1 VKRFAL
7 VFALVVV
14 LAGVAVTAASALRF
28 DDSTPCPDTHPVFS
42 CPSGTVGQHYSVQ
55 LVSWGGCGPALP
67 YQYKVLNGG
76 LPGGLSLSTSGL
88 ISGTPTTSGTASFW
102 IQLSDEDPP
111 SQSWCVPSTAE
122 RQFSIS
128 ISPGLS
134 ITQNSVPG
142 GTIGQPYSQ
151 TLTVSQVTSLNPPTG
166 PQVNATWSVQSG
178 TPPPGVTL
186 APNGILSGMPTTEG
200 TYQFVVHA
208 VNGET
213 SDTETYTI
221 VVRQPVVISS
231 PFANA
236 AKPPKSE
243 VGVPFE
249 AALTATGGSGTF
261 TWALAGGSLPTGV
274 AFDATTGA
282 ISGTPAAAGK
292 FAFSISAT
300 DSEGRVTTLDATL
313 AVAAKLS
320 FKTLRLKPAKV
331 GKTYLA
337 KLTTLGGVLPQK
349 WSILRGQPPRG
360 VKFLK
365 KLGTFSGAPKRA
377 GTYRVNV
384 QVVDA
389 LGVKAQK
396 TFVLVV
402 KA

>member
-1 VKRFAL
+1 MKRFAL

-28 DDSTPCPDTHPVFS
+28 DDGTPCPDTHPVFS

-102 IQLSDEDPP
+102 VELSDENPP
-111 SQSWCVPSTAE
+111 SQPWCVPSTAE

-142 GTIGQPYSQ
+142 GTVGQPYSQ

-166 PQVNATWSVQSG
+166 PQVSATWSVQSG
-178 TPPPGVTL
+178 TLPPGITL
-186 APNGILSGMPTTEG
+186 SDAGALAGTPTTEG
-200 TYQFVVHA
+200 SYQFVVKA
-208 VNGET
+208 VNGGL
-213 SDTETYTI
+213 SDTETYTV

-231 PFANA
+231 PFGNV

-243 VGVPFE
+243 VGVQFD
-249 AALTATGGSGTF
+249 ATLTATGGSGTY
-261 TWALAGGSLPTGV
+261 TWALAGGTLPTGV
-274 AFDATTGA
+274 NFDATTGA
-282 ISGTPAAAGK
+282 ISGTPDTAGK
-292 FAFSISAT
+292 YAFSITAT
-300 DSEGRVTTLDATL
+300 DSEGRVTTLNATL
-313 AVAAKLS
+313 GVAGKLT
-320 FKTLRLKPAKV
+320 FKTLKIKAAKV
-331 GKTYLA
+331 GKLYSA
-337 KLTTLGGVLPQK
+337 KLKTVAGVAPVKWKILSGKLP
-349 WSILRGQPPRG
+349 IGIR
-360 VKFLK
+360 FDK
-365 KLGTFSGAPKRA
+365 KLGAFGGTTRKA
-377 GTYRVNV
+377 GTYRVTV
-384 QVVDA
+384 EATDA
-389 LGVKAQK
+389 LGVTAKK